1 MNNRDEYIYI
11 SSYAGCY
18 KDDFIKYRT
27 FYLEKELERIF
38 GSFAV
43 DIKTFDDQNVSIT
56 AAVIAAEQIQI
67 TKKCNDLIDMIVSGI
82 SK

>member
-11 SSYAGCY
+11 SSYAY
-18 KDDFIKYRT
+18 REDDSIKNRIS
-27 FYLEKELERIF
+27 YLEEKLGKIF
-38 GSFAV
+38 DSFSV

-56 AAVIAAEQIQI
+56 AAVITAEQIQI